1 MDRGS
6 AASLITR
13 LILSGLV
20 AWLVY
25 IFISKANAMHKSAA
39 TAAASTDAKA
49 LPAGTYHAVPPK
61 PAKTGLS
68 GASMLVRTALVLTI
82 IAGVLV
88 FNYLRGETD
97 NFNKVAPI
105 VSNGL
110 VRLGWIDPM
119 VKIRGV
125 DGGGTSSAT
134 VQASTESLTN
144 VATTFE
150 IPAKPGDIWTTI
162 DYQKGD
168 TIIVKVHRG
177 SYEFHGK
184 PTTVDGTWSGSPA
197 TPKDFVQMF
206 NAEDLYNQF
215 VSVIDPIGV
224 LYIRS
229 GPGTPRMMVG
239 TGGTFLASTSGKLSF
254 LLNIPQIEG
263 RTDLCTGTLYVEVE
277 VRHVTNR
284 A

>member
-1 MDRGS
+1 
-6 AASLITR
+6 
-13 LILSGLV
+13 
-20 AWLVY
+20 
-25 IFISKANAMHKSAA
+25 MHKSAA

-49 LPAGTYHAVPPK
+49 LPAGTYDAVPSK
-61 PAKTGLS
+61 SAKGGLS

-88 FNYLRGETD
+88 FNYLRVETD
-97 NFNKVAPI
+97 NFSKVAPI

-110 VRLGWIDPM
+110 VRLGWVDPM

-125 DGGGTSSAT
+125 DGGGSSPAT
-134 VQASTESLTN
+134 VQASTSTPTN

-168 TIIVKVHRG
+168 TIIVKTHQG
-177 SYEFHGK
+177 SYTLLGK
-184 PTTVDGTWSGSPA
+184 PATVDGTWDGKPV
-197 TPKDFVQMF
+197 TPKEYVQQF
-206 NAEDLYNQF
+206 NAADLYNQF
-215 VSVIDPIGV
+215 VSVIEPIGV

-229 GPGTPRMMVG
+229 GPGSPRMMVG
-239 TGGTFLASTSGKLSF
+239 AGGTFLASTSGKLSF
-254 LLNIPQIEG
+254 LLNVPQIEG
-263 RTDLCTGTLYVEVE
+263 RTDLCSGTLFVEVE